1 MNGEKKLTTIT
12 KPFKGKGKCGT
23 AKGRLVASQKANV

>member
-1 MNGEKKLTTIT
+1 MNREKKLITIT

-23 AKGRLVASQKANV
+23 TKGRPIAS